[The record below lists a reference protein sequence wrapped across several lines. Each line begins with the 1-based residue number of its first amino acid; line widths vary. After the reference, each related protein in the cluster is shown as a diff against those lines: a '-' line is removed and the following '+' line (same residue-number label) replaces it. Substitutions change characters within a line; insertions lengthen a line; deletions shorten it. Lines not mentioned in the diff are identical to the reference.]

1 MDKNMGLV
9 HTDIRAENLLYDGV
23 NAHPVDFTRSV
34 YGFHLYDLGEMAAHM
49 GEFVSDGSAKEQIL
63 SGYASVRD
71 FTDFEAYCVEAFLV
85 EFLLIITAQNVYLR
99 DDPWF
104 QETIRKKLVQRMIPD
119 LKRRKPS
126 RINV

>member
-1 MDKNMGLV
+1 MF
-9 HTDIRAENLLYDGV
+9 HTEKQLELEGD
-23 NAHPVDFTRSV
+23 
-34 YGFHLYDLGEMAAHM
+34 
-49 GEFVSDGSAKEQIL
+49 
-63 SGYASVRD
+63 
-71 FTDFEAYCVEAFLV
+71 
-85 EFLLIITAQNVYLR
+85 LLIITAQNVYLR